1 MIAPARVPLQP
12 PAPPPTFVRPAL
24 GLLAGLGVTLLI
36 VACGVIF
43 ATLAALRGVD
53 PTRFVATPG
62 YLVVVTAINLV
73 GAAAGGFTTARITIG
88 RSFFTVLLLA
98 VIMLMSGVAHALKD
112 AAKPGE
118 PSWYPIGLAL
128 LAAACTL
135 LGGALERRRAARLRS
150 PD

>member
-1 MIAPARVPLQP
+1 MTAPARVPLQP

-43 ATLAALRGVD
+43 AALRGVD

-62 YLVVVTAINLV
+62 YLVVVTVINLA

-112 AAKPGE
+112 APKPGE

-128 LAAACTL
+128 LATAGTL
-135 LGGALERRRAARLRS
+135 LGGALERRRIGRLRS
-150 PD
+150 SA